1 MNHLLLAKK
10 KYIMQNSIQSPEGYN
25 LDKRSN
31 LRPLNRVSLLL
42 DPLELSKMVLEIVYA
57 NHQPSLKRS
66 LNKFLILLKKYTSC
80 ESVGNTLAKGK
91 NIDLLNSSKTHL

>member
-1 MNHLLLAKK
+1 
-10 KYIMQNSIQSPEGYN
+10 MQNSIQSPRRVSFSKN
-25 LDKRSN
+25 SDIS
-31 LRPLNRVSLLL
+31 PLNRFPLLL